1 VTDRP
6 AYWLRLLRAGLS
18 VNDSSTIDR
27 LNAALGER
35 YQLDRELGRGAF
47 AAVFLARDLR
57 HRRQVAIKVLYP
69 HVARLIGAGRFLR
82 EIETIAGLQHPHI
95 LPLHDSGEVDGLL
108 FFVAP
113 FVAGGTLRDRL
124 EREGPL
130 ALDEVLRLTG
140 EVADAL
146 SFAHARGVVH
156 RDIKPENILLA
167 SGHALV
173 ADFGI
178 AKVPVTAGAER
189 LTETGMVIGTPRYMS
204 PEQALADAAV
214 DPRTDLYALA
224 SVCHEM
230 LTGVPGRAGGTSDG
244 HPSSD
249 RRLPAGLARELSRA
263 LSIRPE
269 DRHATVAEF
278 VAALRRAVDRSR
290 TAWRLLA
297 PVAGVAAIAAVAA
310 LLMLRGRAA
319 NAGSGGRLSLAVF
332 PFRASDDAARSLVE
346 IVPDLLATALDGTP
360 RVRIADPWAL
370 WQGLRP
376 ARDAPATNPDPGAA
390 ERLARRAGA
399 TRYVLGALSEQGTR
413 LDVILRVYSA
423 GAAQPLATLTE
434 AGHADSLLPL
444 VQRLAARVIAAVW
457 DRGPRPEVPDLT
469 AYTTSSGE
477 ALKAYLQAKEAMRR
491 GLIDSSETAIS
502 RAVELDSNFALAL
515 VETVRVRGWA
525 TYLQGRTYSGR
536 EDLLFRADSLSRGL
550 SERNRLMVRASLMM
564 VATNGREAAAAL
576 NRMIELD
583 STDLAAWDLLSYS
596 HLVHGWQYGASIEDA
611 IGAEQRSY
619 ALDSTWAPT
628 LLRGVSSAVALHDT
642 MRIRRIAAAL
652 AQSDTAS
659 PAIRGSLTGARAV
672 LMDDATF
679 ERWVT
684 RMTVGSPTEWLTILR
699 LLRPNRPDRAAEFVA
714 QSARSPAVPPPM
726 RVGAAAQLAAA
737 TGNFVEVERA
747 NDDARWAAFPDLHRR
762 LRLMCITAALAG
774 VGDSAVAARATA
786 ELEAEARDS
795 ATDLMWAVGAFHAA
809 LGDRTAAA
817 RWRARIG
824 AYRGLPDTR
833 SPPEALQADI
843 DARLSARAGNLAAAL
858 QLARRAHELHGYHS
872 NLALETTPE
881 AATRFLLALLLVQ
894 ADELA
899 RAEPLFRSFA
909 PPTTWAGYYT
919 ARARYELGAM
929 AERRGEPT
937 EALGYYQGAL
947 DLWRQGG
954 NTTARWRTAAR
965 AAVERLAPSR

>member
-1 VTDRP
+1 M
-6 AYWLRLLRAGLS
+6 
-18 VNDSSTIDR
+18 NDSTTIDR

-69 HVARLIGAGRFLR
+69 HVAQLIGAGRFLR

-113 FVAGGTLRDRL
+113 FVPGGTLRARL

-130 ALDEVLRLTG
+130 ALDEALRLTD

-146 SFAHARGVVH
+146 SFAHSRGVVH

-189 LTETGMVIGTPRYMS
+189 LTETGVVIGTPRYMS
-204 PEQALADAAV
+204 PEQALAEASV

-230 LTGVPGRAGGTSDG
+230 LTGVPGRAGGSSDG
-244 HPSSD
+244 HPSSG

-278 VAALRRAVDRSR
+278 MAALRHAVDRSR
-290 TAWRLLA
+290 TPWRLLA
-297 PVAGVAAIAAVAA
+297 PVAGVAAVAVVAAV
-310 LLMLRGRAA
+310 LVSRGRATDP
-319 NAGSGGRLSLAVF
+319 GSGGRLSLAVF

-423 GAAQPLATLTE
+423 GATDPLATLTE
-434 AGHADSLLPL
+434 AGHADSLGAL
-444 VQRLAARVIAAVW
+444 VQRLAARVIATVW

-477 ALKAYLQAKEAMRR
+477 ALKAYLQGKEALRR
-491 GLIDSSETAIS
+491 GLIDSAETAIN
-502 RAVELDSNFALAL
+502 RAVALDSNFALAL
-515 VETVRVRGWA
+515 LETVRVSGWV
-525 TYLQGRTYSGR
+525 TYLQGRPYSGR
-536 EDLLFRADSLSRGL
+536 EDLLIRADSLSRNM
-550 SERNRLMVRASLMM
+550 SERNRLMVR
-564 VATNGREAAAAL
+564 VARMLVAADGREAAAAL
-576 NRMIELD
+576 NRLLVLD
-583 STDLAAWDLLSYS
+583 STDITAWDHLSYTR
-596 HLVHGWQYGASIEDA
+596 LVHGWQYGASVEEA
-611 IGAEQRSY
+611 IAAERRSY
-619 ALDSTWAPT
+619 TLDSTWAPT
-628 LLRGVSSAVALHDT
+628 LLRGVSSAVALRDT
-642 MRIRRIAAAL
+642 MQVRRIAAAL
-652 AQSDTAS
+652 ARSDTAS
-659 PAIRGSLTGARAV
+659 PAIHGSLTGARAV
-672 LMDDATF
+672 LMNDPAY
-679 ERWVT
+679 EAWVA
-684 RMTVGSPTEWLTILR
+684 RMTVGSPAEWITILR
-699 LLRPNRPDRAAEFVA
+699 LLRTGRPDRAVEFVA
-714 QSARSPAVPPPM
+714 QSARSPAVPPPLLA
-726 RVGAAAQLAAA
+726 GATAQFDAAA
-737 TGNFVEVERA
+737 GNFAEVERA
-747 NDDARWAAFPDLHRR
+747 DHDARWAAFPDLHQR
-762 LRLMCITAALAG
+762 LRLLCITAALAG
-774 VGDSAVAARATA
+774 MGDSAVAARAA
-786 ELEAEARDS
+786 AGLEAEAGDS
-795 ATDLMWAVGAFHAA
+795 ATNLMWAVGAFHAA
-809 LGDRTAAA
+809 FGDRATAA

-824 AYRGLPDTR
+824 AFRGPRDTR

-894 ADELA
+894 TNELA
-899 RAEPLFRSFA
+899 SAEPLFRSFA
-909 PPTTWAGYYT
+909 PPTTWASYYT

-929 AERRGEPT
+929 AERRGERT
-937 EALGYYQGAL
+937 AALGYYEGAL
-947 DLWRQGG
+947 DLWRPGG
-954 NTTARWRTAAR
+954 TTTARWRAAAQ
-965 AAVERLAPSR
+965 AAVERLTWRNRPRVSRKPL